1 MTNLA
6 YLKSGSKRYAKQR
19 LAEKVPG
26 SILRDFDE
34 LLNFIEE
41 TQPQVTARQQLFSM
55 RSLEPLNARLSHP
68 VELSLARPQQ
78 KTFPP
83 INGLFLLA
91 RASGLTFIDPAGK
104 RLVLQVDQDARQLWE
119 RLNPTEQYFNLLEVW
134 LIYAGEEIIGERP
147 VRGILNQTFTRW
159 LWFFHT
165 IPDAGFGVTGAEA
178 DRLRY
183 TPGLHNLALLELFGF
198 VTLDHSSPKP
208 GQSWPVERVQRT
220 SLGEAMLAVCA
231 KWFADFDNVL
241 NFDELESMEPGQFQ
255 PFFRSYFPEWRNN
268 LILPQ
273 QPFREGVFV
282 FKVMLDKNCWRRIAI
297 PADATLEDL
306 SDAIMDGMRMR
317 TNILTRTW
325 T

>member
-1 MTNLA
+1 M
-6 YLKSGSKRYAKQR
+6 
-19 LAEKVPG
+19 
-26 SILRDFDE
+26 
-34 LLNFIEE
+34 
-41 TQPQVTARQQLFSM
+41 
-55 RSLEPLNARLSHP
+55 
-68 VELSLARPQQ
+68 
-78 KTFPP
+78 
-83 INGLFLLA
+83 
-91 RASGLTFIDPAGK
+91 
-104 RLVLQVDQDARQLWE
+104 
-119 RLNPTEQYFNLLEVW
+119 
-134 LIYAGEEIIGERP
+134 
-147 VRGILNQTFTRW
+147 
-159 LWFFHT
+159 
-165 IPDAGFGVTGAEA
+165 TGAEA

-198 VTLDHSSPKP
+198 VTLDHSSSKP
-208 GQSWPVERVQRT
+208 GQLWPVERVQRT

-306 SDAIMDGMRMR
+306 SDAILVAYQFDYDHLYRFVYASRSGLQQEAFHPEMDDGPWASEVLIGDLPLRLGMS
-317 TNILTRTW
+317 ILYNYDFGDNWYFDVMLERIDPPNDTLEQATILEEAGEAPAQYGW
-325 T
+325 DEDDEDDEDEDDEDEDEYPDSYLDVDDEV

>member
-1 MTNLA
+1 MHELNPFDQFSL
-6 YLKSGSKRYAKQR
+6 SKERQQTLRKTKISR
-19 LAEKVPG
+19 EGPG

-159 LWFFHT
+159 L
-165 IPDAGFGVTGAEA
+165 
-178 DRLRY
+178 
-183 TPGLHNLALLELFGF
+183 
-198 VTLDHSSPKP
+198 
-208 GQSWPVERVQRT
+208 
-220 SLGEAMLAVCA
+220 
-231 KWFADFDNVL
+231 
-241 NFDELESMEPGQFQ
+241 
-255 PFFRSYFPEWRNN
+255 
-268 LILPQ
+268 
-273 QPFREGVFV
+273 
-282 FKVMLDKNCWRRIAI
+282 
-297 PADATLEDL
+297 
-306 SDAIMDGMRMR
+306 
-317 TNILTRTW
+317 
-325 T
+325 